1 MQEVCRNIQEFLT
14 AHGIPDWL
22 VVFII
27 SLCPILECRLGMFTA
42 IVLLKMNTFVGF
54 IISFLG
60 NILPIPFILLLI
72 NWIFEVLKKVPGINK
87 VVYWLENK
95 TLKKKR
101 DKIDKYG
108 IWGLLI
114 FVAIPLPGTGGWTG
128 ALLASL
134 LHLDKKKSFLVI
146 SLGVFYRRS
155 YYDGAQPYNRCGGF
169 QLNEILFKRT
179 YLDICA
185 LFFFSVIDKYL

>member
-1 MQEVCRNIQEFLT
+1 MIQEICTNIQEFLT

-27 SLCPILECRLGMFTA
+27 SLFPILECRLGMFTA
-42 IVLLKMNTFVGF
+42 IVLLQMNPVVGF

-72 NWIFEVLKKVPGINK
+72 NWIFEILKKVPGINK
-87 VVYWLENK
+87 IVFWLEEK
-95 TLKKKR
+95 TLKKR

-108 IWGLLI
+108 IWGLLL

-134 LHLDKKKSFLVI
+134 LHLDKKKSFGVI
-146 SLGVFYRRS
+146 AIGVFIA
-155 YYDGAQPYNRCGGF
+155 G
-169 QLNEILFKRT
+169 LIMTILSLVVGNAIF
-179 YLDICA
+179 A
-185 LFFFSVIDKYL
+185 

>member
-1 MQEVCRNIQEFLT
+1 MQEVCRQLQEFLT
-14 AHGIPDWL
+14 SHGIPNWL

-27 SLCPILECRLGMFTA
+27 SVCPILECRLGMFTA
-42 IVLLKMNTFVGF
+42 IVLLRMNPFAGF

-72 NWIFEVLKKVPGINK
+72 NWIFDVLKKVPGINK
-87 VVYWLENK
+87 LVYWLEDK
-95 TLKKKR
+95 TLKKR

-108 IWGLLI
+108 VWGLHI

-134 LHLDKKKSFLVI
+134 LHLDKKKSFFVI
-146 SLGVFYRRS
+146 SIGVFIAGLIITVLS
-155 YYDGAQPYNRCGGF
+155 
-169 QLNEILFKRT
+169 LFVGN
-179 YLDICA
+179 A
-185 LFFFSVIDKYL
+185 VFG

>member
-1 MQEVCRNIQEFLT
+1 MVQDFCRQLQEFLT

-27 SLCPILECRLGMFTA
+27 SVCPILECRLGMFTA
-42 IVLLKMNTFVGF
+42 IVLLEMNPFVGF

-72 NWIFEVLKKVPGINK
+72 NWIFKVLKKVPGINK
-87 VVYWLENK
+87 AIFWLENK
-95 TLKKKR
+95 TMQKR

-134 LHLDKKKSFLVI
+134 LELDKKKSFLVI
-146 SLGVFYRRS
+146 SLGVFIAGLIITVLS
-155 YYDGAQPYNRCGGF
+155 LVVGAAVFN
-169 QLNEILFKRT
+169 
-179 YLDICA
+179 
-185 LFFFSVIDKYL
+185 

>member
-1 MQEVCRNIQEFLT
+1 MQEVCRQLQEFLT
-14 AHGIPDWL
+14 SHGIPNWL

-27 SLCPILECRLGMFTA
+27 SVCPILECRLGMFTA
-42 IVLLKMNTFVGF
+42 IVLLRMNPFVGF

-72 NWIFEVLKKVPGINK
+72 NWIFDVLKKVPGINK
-87 VVYWLENK
+87 LVYWLEDK
-95 TLKKKR
+95 TLKKR

-108 IWGLLI
+108 VWGLLI

-134 LHLDKKKSFLVI
+134 LHLNKKKSFFVI
-146 SLGVFYRRS
+146 SIGVFIAGLIITVLS
-155 YYDGAQPYNRCGGF
+155 
-169 QLNEILFKRT
+169 LFVGN
-179 YLDICA
+179 A
-185 LFFFSVIDKYL
+185 VFG

>member
-1 MQEVCRNIQEFLT
+1 MQHLCEVIQGFLS

-42 IVLLKMNTFVGF
+42 ISLLHMNPFFGF

-72 NWIFEVLKKVPGINK
+72 NQIFEWLKKVPYINK
-87 VVYWLENK
+87 PIYWLEEK
-95 TLKKKR
+95 TLKKR

-108 IWGLLI
+108 VWGLLL

-134 LHLDKKKSFLVI
+134 LHLDRKKSFGVI
-146 SLGVFYRRS
+146 CIGVFIAGLIIS
-155 YYDGAQPYNRCGGF
+155 
-169 QLNEILFKRT
+169 ILSTVFNV
-179 YLDICA
+179 A
-185 LFFFSVIDKYL
+185 VF

>member
-1 MQEVCRNIQEFLT
+1 MQGICETLQQFLT

-42 IVLLKMNTFVGF
+42 IVLLQMNPFVGF

-72 NWIFEVLKKVPGINK
+72 NWIFEILKKVPVINK
-87 VVYWLENK
+87 IVYWLEDK
-95 TLKKKR
+95 TLKKK

-108 IWGLLI
+108 IWGLLL

-134 LHLDKKKSFLVI
+134 LHLDKKKSFGVI
-146 SLGVFYRRS
+146 AIGVFIAGLIITVLS
-155 YYDGAQPYNRCGGF
+155 
-169 QLNEILFKRT
+169 LF
-179 YLDICA
+179 IGNA
-185 LFFFSVIDKYL
+185 VFG

>member
-1 MQEVCRNIQEFLT
+1 MVQDFCRQLQEFLT

-27 SLCPILECRLGMFTA
+27 SVCPILECRLGMFTA
-42 IVLLKMNTFVGF
+42 IVLLEMNPFVGF

-72 NWIFEVLKKVPGINK
+72 NWIFKVLKKVSGINK
-87 VVYWLENK
+87 AIFWLENK
-95 TLKKKR
+95 TMQKR

-134 LHLDKKKSFLVI
+134 LELDKKKSFLVI
-146 SLGVFYRRS
+146 SLGVFIAGLIITVLS
-155 YYDGAQPYNRCGGF
+155 LVIGAAVFN
-169 QLNEILFKRT
+169 
-179 YLDICA
+179 
-185 LFFFSVIDKYL
+185 

>member
-1 MQEVCRNIQEFLT
+1 MQEICQTIQEFLT

-27 SLCPILECRLGMFTA
+27 SLCPVLECRLGMFTA
-42 IVLLKMNTFVGF
+42 IVLLGMNPFVGF
-54 IISFLG
+54 IISFIG

-72 NWIFEVLKKVPGINK
+72 NWIFDILKKIP
-87 VVYWLENK
+87 VVKKPIIWLEEK
-95 TLKKKR
+95 TLKKR

-108 IWGLLI
+108 VWGLLL

-134 LHLDKKKSFLVI
+134 LHLDRKKSFGVI
-146 SLGVFYRRS
+146 CVGVFIAGLIITVLS
-155 YYDGAQPYNRCGGF
+155 LIFGA
-169 QLNEILFKRT
+169 
-179 YLDICA
+179 
-185 LFFFSVIDKYL
+185 VIF

>member
-1 MQEVCRNIQEFLT
+1 MVQDFCRQLQEFLT

-27 SLCPILECRLGMFTA
+27 SVCPILECRLGMFTA
-42 IVLLKMNTFVGF
+42 IVLLEMNPFVGL

-72 NWIFEVLKKVPGINK
+72 NWIFKVLKKVPGINK
-87 VVYWLENK
+87 AIFWLENK
-95 TLKKKR
+95 TMQKR

-134 LHLDKKKSFLVI
+134 LELDKKKSFLVI
-146 SLGVFYRRS
+146 SLGVFIAGLIITVLS
-155 YYDGAQPYNRCGGF
+155 LVIGAAVFN
-169 QLNEILFKRT
+169 
-179 YLDICA
+179 
-185 LFFFSVIDKYL
+185 

>member
-1 MQEVCRNIQEFLT
+1 MQEICTALQEFLT

-27 SLCPILECRLGMFTA
+27 SLFPILECRLGMFTA
-42 IVLLKMNTFVGF
+42 IVLLQMNTFAGF
-54 IISFLG
+54 AISFLG

-72 NWIFEVLKKVPGINK
+72 NWIFEILKKVPVINK
-87 VVYWLENK
+87 LVFWLEEK
-95 TLKKKR
+95 TLKKR

-108 IWGLLI
+108 IWGLLL

-134 LHLDKKKSFLVI
+134 LHLDRKKSFGVI
-146 SLGVFYRRS
+146 AVGVFIA
-155 YYDGAQPYNRCGGF
+155 G
-169 QLNEILFKRT
+169 LI
-179 YLDICA
+179 I
-185 LFFFSVIDKYL
+185 SVLSLIFGNAVLG

>member
-1 MQEVCRNIQEFLT
+1 MVQDFCRQLQELLT

-27 SLCPILECRLGMFTA
+27 SVCPILECRLGMFTA
-42 IVLLKMNTFVGF
+42 IVLLEMNPFVGF

-72 NWIFEVLKKVPGINK
+72 NWIFKVLKKVPGINK
-87 VVYWLENK
+87 AIFWLENK
-95 TLKKKR
+95 TMKKR

-134 LHLDKKKSFLVI
+134 LELDKKKSFLVI
-146 SLGVFYRRS
+146 SLGVFIAGLIITVLS
-155 YYDGAQPYNRCGGF
+155 LVIGAAVFN
-169 QLNEILFKRT
+169 
-179 YLDICA
+179 
-185 LFFFSVIDKYL
+185 